1 MKNEIIENEN
11 NEGNNLNNNDKIYR
25 FILIDNGGNI
35 FLIKAFSKNKI
46 NIKYKIELE
55 QSMIEIKDIENN
67 FGSISGVISI
77 YIVSNRK
84 TLDKIVDCFQKIEI
98 ILKKEKIQTLF
109 PKFIL
114 GNQKVFK
121 NSIKKEKEKDKNN
134 IMNNII
140 YLEGTEDSNICI
152 NMAIDAYIK
161 LKKENDIFEKFIADN
176 KINEKQIINNLN
188 KSKINLIKC
197 LKCQQI
203 YELSFDQLSS
213 SVLLYCR
220 NCKSEKKLDIFSF
233 EKLIKDIK
241 CNVCKKNINQNS
253 INYCFK
259 CQKSMCQQ
267 CTKSHSHNEEEI
279 NDYIYPSNLINIICN
294 VHNKL
299 CYKYCNKCKKNI
311 CLNCEV
317 ESHINHENIIYDA
330 KKICKLI
337 FDKKKSIKLEKDRYK
352 KIRDLIDDCLNSL
365 KKYFDKFISYKEQ
378 ELKIKEDLVQEFEIF
393 KYDKTMIE
401 NINNLKFGFCSHITF
416 NNNDSWEKKMQNI
429 FEFFNE
435 PIKIKKTKL
444 CLKQNLKGPFDILK
458 NIDDIRQN
466 SIIYENI
473 KDKDKDEEK
482 VTDLCSLYEYNNKNH
497 FAVSYR
503 NGILKIFNDDF
514 ENRRPINKICE
525 FEPNEGIN
533 SIFKLYGKSILLIGN
548 SKIKKINLSD
558 DFKEYNIINEIEVS
572 DQTFNFALEIDSLN
586 SILTKNNFNHIIF
599 YDYENGNELSDI
611 TEDININIDQEI
623 LFIDRISEN
632 KIIMKIAD
640 VFDMSDY
647 EINVERK
654 TINRISDKINEDD
667 IDNFIRNEVSYNS
680 LYLKTTKSPN
690 STLTILEFEKE
701 QNKIKIKKK
710 HSFDKNIDF
719 LGKLNE
725 FLLLLYNNETNRMIL
740 FDMAS
745 YTNIIDFPF
754 KSIQKP
760 NVSFT
765 LSKRNDI
772 LDLLLLCEEGFLCQY
787 ILNMKLGIIYEIA
800 KIKIDILNEKQ
811 CQLVDLDNRTS
822 IEKLNDDKN
831 ENGIIKMVNLSK
843 SSYLI
848 ITRDNNIYNLK
859 NYN

>member
-1 MKNEIIENEN
+1 MKNENIDNEN
-11 NEGNNLNNNDKIYR
+11 NENNNDKKYR
-25 FILIDNGGNI
+25 FILIDNAGNI
-35 FLIKAFSKNKI
+35 FLIRAFLKNKL
-46 NIKYKIELE
+46 NKKYKIELE
-55 QSMIEIKDIENN
+55 KSMIEIKDIENIIS
-67 FGSISGVISI
+67 SISGIISI
-77 YIVSNRK
+77 YIVSNK
-84 TLDKIVDCFQKIEI
+84 KALDIIVDYFQKVEI
-98 ILKKEKIQTLF
+98 LLKKEKVKTIF

-114 GNQKVFK
+114 GNQKAFK
-121 NSIKKEKEKDKNN
+121 NSIKKEKDKDKNN

-161 LKKENDIFEKFIADN
+161 LIKENEIFENFITDN

-203 YELSFDQLSS
+203 YEISFDQLSS

-233 EKLIKDIK
+233 EKLIKEIK
-241 CNVCKKNINQNS
+241 CNLCKKNLNPNS

-259 CQKSMCQQ
+259 CQKSICQQ
-267 CTKSHSHNEEEI
+267 CTKCHSHNEEEI

-294 VHNKL
+294 IHNKL

-311 CLNCEV
+311 CINCEI
-317 ESHINHENIIYDA
+317 ESHINHENIIYNE
-330 KKICKLI
+330 KQISKLI
-337 FDKKKSIKLEKDRYK
+337 FDKKKSIKSEKERYK
-352 KIRDLIDDCLNSL
+352 KYKDIIEDCLDSL
-365 KKYFDKFISYKEQ
+365 KKYLDRFILYKEQ
-378 ELKIKEDLVQEFEIF
+378 ELKIKEDMVQEFEIF

-401 NINNLKFGFCSHITF
+401 NINNLKFGFCSHITYSHK
-416 NNNDSWEKKMQNI
+416 DSWDKKLKKI

-435 PIKIKKTKL
+435 PIKIKQTKL
-444 CLKQNLKGPFDILK
+444 CLKQNLKGPFNILK
-458 NIDDIRQN
+458 NIDDIRN
-466 SIIYENI
+466 SSIIYENV
-473 KDKDKDEEK
+473 KVKDEEK
-482 VTDLCSLYEYNNKNH
+482 VTDICALYKYNNKNH

-586 SILTKNNFNHIIF
+586 CILTKNNFNHITL

-611 TEDININIDQEI
+611 TDDININIDQEI
-623 LFIDRISEN
+623 LLIDKISEN

-640 VFDMSDY
+640 VFDMSDI

-654 TINRISDKINEDD
+654 TINRISDKLNDDD
-667 IDNFIRNEVSYNS
+667 IDNFIRNDVSYNS
-680 LYLKTTKSPN
+680 LYVKSTKPQN
-690 STLTILEFEKE
+690 SALTILEFEKKE
-701 QNKIKIKKK
+701 NKIKIKKK
-710 HSFDKNIDF
+710 HSLDRHIDF

-725 FLLLLYNNETNRMIL
+725 FLLLLYNNEANRIIL
-740 FDMAS
+740 FDMNAYS
-745 YTNIIDFPF
+745 NIIDFPF

-765 LSKRNDI
+765 LGKRNDL

-787 ILNMKLGIIYEIA
+787 ILNINFGIIYEIA
-800 KIKIDILNEKQ
+800 KMKIDILNEKIYK
-811 CQLVDLDNRTS
+811 LVDLDNHNPN
-822 IEKLNDDKN
+822 ENLNDDKN

>member
-1 MKNEIIENEN
+1 MKNENIDNEN
-11 NEGNNLNNNDKIYR
+11 NEGNNPKNNDKIYR
-25 FILIDNGGNI
+25 FILIDNAGNI

-46 NIKYKIELE
+46 NTKYKIELE
-55 QSMIEIKDIENN
+55 KSMIEIKDIESNIS
-67 FGSISGVISI
+67 SISGVISI
-77 YIVSNRK
+77 YIVSNKK
-84 TLDKIVDCFQKIEI
+84 TLDKIVDCFQKVEI
-98 ILKKEKIQTLF
+98 LLKKEKIQTLF

-114 GNQKVFK
+114 GNQKAFK
-121 NSIKKEKEKDKNN
+121 NSIKKEKDKDKNN

-161 LKKENDIFEKFIADN
+161 LEKENEIFEKFITEN

-203 YELSFDQLSS
+203 YELSFDQLSR
-213 SVLLYCR
+213 SVILNCR
-220 NCKSEKKLDIFSF
+220 ICKSEKKLDIFSF
-233 EKLIKDIK
+233 EKLIKEIK
-241 CNVCKKNINQNS
+241 CNLCKKNISPNS
-253 INYCFK
+253 VNYCFK

-267 CTKSHSHNEEEI
+267 CTKNHSHNEEEI

-317 ESHINHENIIYDA
+317 ETHINHENIIYNE
-330 KKICKLI
+330 KQICKLI
-337 FDKKKSIKLEKDRYK
+337 LDKKKSIKSEKERYK
-352 KIRDLIDDCLNSL
+352 KIRDIIDDCLDSL
-365 KKYFDKFISYKEQ
+365 KKYFDRFILYKEQ
-378 ELKIKEDLVQEFEIF
+378 EVKIKEDMIQEFEIF
-393 KYDKTMIE
+393 KYDKTMME

-416 NNNDSWEKKMQNI
+416 NLKDSWDKKLQNI

-444 CLKQNLKGPFDILK
+444 CFKQNLKGPFDILK
-458 NIDDIRQN
+458 NIDDIRN
-466 SIIYENI
+466 SSIAYESM
-473 KDKDKDEEK
+473 KDKDEEK
-482 VTDLCSLYEYNNKNH
+482 VTDICALYEYNNKNH

-514 ENRRPINKICE
+514 ENRRPINKISE

-572 DQTFNFALEIDSLN
+572 EQTFNYALEIDSLN

-623 LFIDRISEN
+623 LFIDKISEN

-654 TINRISDKINEDD
+654 TINRISDKLNDDD
-667 IDNFIRNEVSYNS
+667 IDFYIHNEERYNS
-680 LYLKTTKSPN
+680 LYLNSKKTQN
-690 STLTILEFEKE
+690 STLTILQFEKE
-701 QNKIKIKKK
+701 QNKIKIKKN
-710 HSFDKNIDF
+710 HSLDEHVDF

-740 FDMAS
+740 FDMAT
-745 YTNIIDFPF
+745 YTSFIDFPF

-765 LSKRNDI
+765 LSKRND
-772 LDLLLLCEEGFLCQY
+772 LFDLLLLCEEGFLCQY

-800 KIKIDILNEKQ
+800 KMKIDILNEKQ

-822 IEKLNDDKN
+822 IQNDDKN
-831 ENGIIKMVNLSK
+831 ENEIIKIVNLSK